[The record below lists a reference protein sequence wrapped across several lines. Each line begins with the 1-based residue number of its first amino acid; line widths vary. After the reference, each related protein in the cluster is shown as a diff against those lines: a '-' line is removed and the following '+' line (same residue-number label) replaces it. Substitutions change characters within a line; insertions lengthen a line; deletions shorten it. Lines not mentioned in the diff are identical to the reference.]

1 MNKKLLLILVL
12 IITLGISSYQ
22 LYKYYI
28 KTIYESMSIE
38 FSEVDKLEY
47 GCDTSTLDL
56 VQSHEGEI
64 IEFTELDTNTVGQQN
79 LKFLLIKKKVERE
92 FEKTITI
99 EDTQK
104 PIIELKKEKI
114 TIEYN
119 KSYDPKDNVEKVYDV
134 VDGELEYEISHKIK
148 KDEAGDYKVT
158 VTTTDKHQNEQNA
171 TFTVTVKEKPK
182 PVTVIPSIEPITTE
196 ATYINGIL
204 LVNKQYG
211 IPSSFG
217 GTDSTALSALNQLQA
232 AANAAGYSMPLLS
245 GYRSY
250 SYQENLYNSYVAKYG
265 VALTDTFSARPGHS
279 EHQTGLAFDVG
290 KISDSYGET
299 SAGIWLKEN
308 CAQYGFIIRY
318 LRGKEYITG
327 YKYEPWHI
335 RYVGV
340 DHATAI
346 MQQGITLEE
355 YLGVAS

>member
-1 MNKKLLLILVL
+1 MKKKLIFIFILTIV
-12 IITLGISSYQ
+12 LGIASYQ

-28 KTIYESMSIE
+28 KTIYESISIE
-38 FSEVDKLEY
+38 FTEVEKIEY
-47 GCDTSTLDL
+47 GSEITTSDL
-56 VQSHEGEI
+56 IQSHEGEI
-64 IEFTELDTNTVGQQN
+64 VEYTELDPNTVGQQN

-92 FEKTITI
+92 FEKTVTI

-114 TIEYN
+114 KIEYN
-119 KSYDPKDNVEKVYDV
+119 ESYDPKDNVKKVYDV
-134 VDGELEYEISHKIK
+134 VDGELEYKVSHKIK

-158 VTTTDKHQNEQNA
+158 VTATDKHQNEQKV
-171 TFTVTVKEKPK
+171 TFTVTVKEKPR
-182 PVTVIPSIEPITTE
+182 PVVVIPSFEPITTE

-217 GTDSTALSALNQLQA
+217 GTDSTAKNALSQLQS

-250 SYQENLYNSYVAKYG
+250 NYQKDLYNSYVAKYG